1 MLRSM
6 YAGVTGLRN
15 HQIKMDVIGSNI
27 ANVNTVGYKKGR
39 VTFQDALYQSLRGA
53 SSPQQNRGGTN
64 PQQIGLGMSLGTV
77 DVVYSSG
84 SAQTTG
90 KMTDLCIQGE
100 GFFILSDGSRTFY
113 TRAGVFDFDTQG
125 NYVSSANGYQVMGY
139 AADEKGVLDTGR
151 LVPISLANY
160 QSAPPKATEEVAL
173 RGNIDASYP
182 VFDAGNP
189 SLGGRKSLTK
199 TVYDSLGTE
208 HTLELTF
215 TKTAVG
221 EWEVSVNF
229 DGTAPASGQSK
240 TITFDSQGKII
251 SDANN
256 PATLEVQV
264 TNLADGA
271 ADMTIKVDFTALTQY
286 DSDWTAWPEYQ
297 DGYAKGDLRSFTID
311 TTGTIVGSY
320 SNGQTKNIAQ
330 VALVT
335 FRNPAGLLAVGEN
348 LYQYTPNSGD
358 PAEGT
363 PGTEARGTIIPGALE
378 MSNVDL
384 SQEFTEMI
392 ATQRGFQANSRIITT
407 SDEMLQEL
415 VNLKR

>member
-15 HQIKMDVIGSNI
+15 HQLRMDVIGSNI

-39 VTFQDALYQSLRGA
+39 VTFRDALYQSLRGA

-64 PQQIGLGMSLGTV
+64 PQQIGLGMNLGTV
-77 DVVYSSG
+77 DIVHSGG

-100 GFFILSDGSRTFY
+100 GFFILSDGGRTFY
-113 TRAGVFDFDTQG
+113 TRAGVFDFDTRG

-139 AADEKGVLDTGR
+139 LADEKGVLNTGS
-151 LVPISLANY
+151 LKPISLANY
-160 QSAPPKATEEVAL
+160 SSAPPKATENVKL
-173 RGNIDASYP
+173 TGNLDASYP
-182 VFDAGNP
+182 VFDENSP
-189 SLGGRKSLTK
+189 SRGGSKTLTK
-199 TVYDSLGTE
+199 TVYDSLGSE

-215 TKTAVG
+215 KKTDVSQ
-221 EWEVSVNF
+221 WEVTVAF
-229 DGTAPASGQSK
+229 DGAAPASGQS
-240 TITFDSQGKII
+240 TTLTFDSQGKVNTG
-251 SDANN
+251 SN
-256 PATLEVQV
+256 PAELEVQI
-264 TNLADGA
+264 TGLTDNAK
-271 ADMTIKVDFTALTQY
+271 DMTIKVDFSSLTQY
-286 DSDWTAWPEYQ
+286 DADWTAWPEYQ

-311 TTGTIVGSY
+311 ATGTIVGSY

-330 VALVT
+330 VALTT
-335 FRNPAGLLAVGEN
+335 FRNPAGLLAVGDS

-392 ATQRGFQANSRIITT
+392 TTQRGFQANSRIITT